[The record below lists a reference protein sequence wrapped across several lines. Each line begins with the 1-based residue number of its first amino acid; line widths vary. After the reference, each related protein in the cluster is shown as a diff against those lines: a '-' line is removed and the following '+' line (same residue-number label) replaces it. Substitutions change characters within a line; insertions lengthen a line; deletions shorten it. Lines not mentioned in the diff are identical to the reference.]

1 MNESRRMRRMER
13 NNRKGEGLGL
23 NLIPMMDVLTVLV
36 LFLLFHSFNGEM
48 PEQRIELPN
57 SAVETRPRETLA
69 IVVNPEEVMI
79 HGAPVVRTSE
89 LYEDRIGT
97 VVQIKERL
105 EELEREVGI
114 TAPESKEITLLA
126 DKTIP
131 FKVLKKIMS
140 TCTASGY
147 GRISLSV
154 VQKVAILYLPAGR
167 AAVHPP
173 MFAEA
178 LEQLNFQI
186 EQARQKH
193 AVL

>member
-1 MNESRRMRRMER
+1 MER
-13 NNRKGEGLGL
+13 NNKKGEGLGL

-57 SAVETRPRETLA
+57 SIVDTRPRETLA
-69 IVVNPEEVMI
+69 IVVNPEAVMI

-97 VVQIKERL
+97 VVQIKDRL
-105 EELEREVGI
+105 EELEREVGA
-114 TAPESKEITLLA
+114 TAPEGKEITLLA

-147 GRISLSV
+147 GRISLAV
-154 VQKVAILYLPAGR
+154 VQKVAKI
-167 AAVHPP
+167 
-173 MFAEA
+173 
-178 LEQLNFQI
+178 
-186 EQARQKH
+186 
-193 AVL
+193 

>member
-48 PEQRIELPN
+48 PEQRIELPD
-57 SAVETRPRETLA
+57 SVVETRPRETLA
-69 IVVNPEEVMI
+69 IVVNPEAVMI

-89 LYEDRIGT
+89 LYEDRIGM

-147 GRISLSV
+147 GRISLAV
-154 VQKVAILYLPAGR
+154 IQKVAKI
-167 AAVHPP
+167 
-173 MFAEA
+173 
-178 LEQLNFQI
+178 
-186 EQARQKH
+186 
-193 AVL
+193 

>member
-1 MNESRRMRRMER
+1 MER

-147 GRISLSV
+147 GRISLAV
-154 VQKVAILYLPAGR
+154 IQKVAKI
-167 AAVHPP
+167 
-173 MFAEA
+173 
-178 LEQLNFQI
+178 
-186 EQARQKH
+186 
-193 AVL
+193 

>member
-1 MNESRRMRRMER
+1 MER

-48 PEQRIELPN
+48 PEQRIELPD
-57 SAVETRPRETLA
+57 SVVDTRPRETLA
-69 IVVNPEEVMI
+69 IVVNPEAVLI
-79 HGAPVVRTSE
+79 QGAAVVSTSE
-89 LYEDRIGT
+89 LYEDRIGM

-105 EELEREVGI
+105 EGLEREIGI

-147 GRISLSV
+147 GRISLAV
-154 VQKVAILYLPAGR
+154 VQKVAKI
-167 AAVHPP
+167 
-173 MFAEA
+173 
-178 LEQLNFQI
+178 
-186 EQARQKH
+186 
-193 AVL
+193 

>member
-48 PEQRIELPN
+48 PEQRIELPV
-57 SAVETRPRETLA
+57 SVVETRPRETLA
-69 IVVNPEEVMI
+69 IVVNPEAVMI

-147 GRISLSV
+147 GRISLAV
-154 VQKVAILYLPAGR
+154 VQKVAKI
-167 AAVHPP
+167 
-173 MFAEA
+173 
-178 LEQLNFQI
+178 
-186 EQARQKH
+186 
-193 AVL
+193 

>member
-36 LFLLFHSFNGEM
+36 LFLLFHSFNGEL
-48 PEQRIELPN
+48 PEQRIELPV

-69 IVVNPEEVMI
+69 IVVSPEAVMVQ
-79 HGAPVVRTSE
+79 GEPVVGTSE
-89 LYEDRIGT
+89 LYGDRIA
-97 VVQIKERL
+97 VVAQITDRL
-105 EELEREVGI
+105 KELEREIGT

-147 GRISLSV
+147 GRISLAV
-154 VQKVAILYLPAGR
+154 VQK
-167 AAVHPP
+167 
-173 MFAEA
+173 AE
-178 LEQLNFQI
+178 
-186 EQARQKH
+186 KT
-193 AVL
+193 

>member
-1 MNESRRMRRMER
+1 MNETRRMRRMKR

-23 NLIPMMDVLTVLV
+23 NLIPMMDILTVLV

-57 SAVETRPRETLA
+57 SVVEARPRETLA
-69 IVVNPEEVMI
+69 IVVSPEAVMI
-79 HGAPVVRTSE
+79 QGEPVVSTSE
-89 LYEDRIGT
+89 LYEDRIGMVT
-97 VVQIKERL
+97 QIKVRL
-105 EELEREVGI
+105 KVLEQDIGI

-147 GRISLSV
+147 GRISLAV
-154 VQKVAILYLPAGR
+154 VQK
-167 AAVHPP
+167 AAK
-173 MFAEA
+173 
-178 LEQLNFQI
+178 I
-186 EQARQKH
+186 
-193 AVL
+193 